1 MREMIHE
8 SITSRVDR
16 LEISVMSVVPEGKIR
31 GIVQL
36 VHGMSE
42 HKERYLPFME
52 YLADRGF
59 VCIIHDQRG
68 HGKSVKYES
77 DLGYMYGGGAEAY
90 IADLLLINETARERY
105 PGKPLILFGHSMGS
119 LGVRVFAK
127 RHPNCL
133 DGLIVCGS
141 PCKNPALAAGTTLA
155 ELAKDLF
162 GNRHRCKLIESLS
175 FGPYAMRFPKERN
188 RFSWVCSDPQVV
200 KDYADSPLCGVTFS
214 ADAYLVLFALMKETY
229 DLEGWE
235 AEHPHM
241 PILFIGGAED
251 PCIGGRKKFAQAI
264 HTMHRAG
271 YENVKGRLYPGMR
284 HEILNEPQKE
294 KVYQEIVGYL
304 GKQGF

>member
-1 MREMIHE
+1 MKEIVYGN
-8 SITSRVDR
+8 ITSRVDR
-16 LEISVMSVVPEGKIR
+16 LEISVMSVIPEGEIR

-52 YLADRGF
+52 YLAEEGF
-59 VCIIHDQRG
+59 LSIIHDHRG
-68 HGKSVKYES
+68 HGKSVKFSS
-77 DLGYMYGGGAEAY
+77 DLGYMYGGGTKAY
-90 IADLLLINETARERY
+90 IDDLLLVNETVRERL

-127 RHPNCL
+127 KYQNCL

-141 PCKNPALAAGTTLA
+141 PYKNPALAVGNTLA
-155 ELAKDLF
+155 EWAKDFL
-162 GNRHRCKLIESLS
+162 GDRHLCRLIEAMS
-175 FGPYAMRFPKERN
+175 FGPYAMHFPGEKSRFA
-188 RFSWVCSDPQVV
+188 WVCSDKQVV
-200 KDYADSPLCGVTFS
+200 KEYEESPLCGFTFS
-214 ADAYLVLFALMKETY
+214 ADAYLVLFDLMKETY
-229 DLEGWE
+229 DLKGWE

-251 PCIGGRKKFAQAI
+251 PCIGGRKKFSQAI

-284 HEILNEPQKE
+284 HEILNETQKE
-294 KVYQEIVGYL
+294 KVYKEIVCYL